1 MVLAVIIT
9 VDMSLTPLRNGE
21 PNQFLIHRLMVG
33 VDFPKETSAIHTL
46 TSAPSIAQMANDP
59 TLDLRH
65 HDLFVDVIEEV
76 VKVSVVQLQ
85 GLVL

>member
-1 MVLAVIIT
+1 MVLEVGVA
-9 VDMSLTPLRNGE
+9 VDMSFPPLRNGD
-21 PNQFLIHRLMVG
+21 PHHFLINRLMVG